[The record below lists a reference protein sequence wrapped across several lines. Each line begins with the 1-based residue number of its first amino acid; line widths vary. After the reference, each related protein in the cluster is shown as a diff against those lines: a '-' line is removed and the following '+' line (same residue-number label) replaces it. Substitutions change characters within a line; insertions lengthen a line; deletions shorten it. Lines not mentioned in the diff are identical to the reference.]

1 MKGNDLSWI
10 LKSFS
15 AVKRITYSRAWGR
28 EGEASE
34 QVRTMVGTMAPSELS
49 WGSGSGAS

>member
-15 AVKRITYSRAWGR
+15 AVKRITCSKAWGR
-28 EGEASE
+28 EREASE
-34 QVRTMVGTMAPSELS
+34 QVRTMVGTMAANELS